1 MEAVEELSHLLRP
14 AGGGIYV
21 VSTGRAE
28 QQAVQRRLYRAG
40 SDDEV
45 ERRFQEAL
53 RRIETGE
60 SGANEKTVAGLIRA
74 LPVLLDAPEVL
85 SLAGGQVGHGW
96 HRLQSP
102 GGGRW
107 WVKPATG
114 ESMPE
119 ARAVARALV
128 AR

>member
-1 MEAVEELSHLLRP
+1 VTPRETFGSLITREREAKGMTRVALATA
-14 AGGGIYV
+14 AGI
-21 VSTGRAE
+21 SR
-28 QQAVQRRLYRAG
+28 
-40 SDDEV
+40 
-45 ERRFQEAL
+45 EAL

-60 SGANEKTVAGLIRA
+60 SGANEKTVAGLVRA

-85 SLAGGQVGHGW
+85 SLAGALGIGW
-96 HRLQSP
+96 HRLTF

-107 WVKPATG
+107 WVKPSTG

-128 AR
+128 KR

>member
-1 MEAVEELSHLLRP
+1 VTPRQTFGSLITREREASGLIRTRLAAD
-14 AGGGIYV
+14 AGI
-21 VSTGRAE
+21 SR
-28 QQAVQRRLYRAG
+28 
-40 SDDEV
+40 
-45 ERRFQEAL
+45 EAL
-53 RRIETGE
+53 RRIEAGE

-85 SLAGGQVGHGW
+85 SLAGTLGIGW
-96 HRLQSP
+96 HRLTF

-114 ESMPE
+114 DSMPE